1 MKNYRKK
8 GFLQSKIDFA
18 FCTTMFIV
26 FGFLLQGCISRL
38 EIKSK
43 GNMAALCLQGCISR
57 LESRIITNSKNVTL
71 QGCISRLETTYQ
83 TPKVQGC
90 KSGKF

>member
-1 MKNYRKK
+1 MRSVLFKAKKFEERVFLKLKYHAVLTFFFTKNKLFKNQLIEKLPKK
-8 GFLQSKIDFA
+8 GFLKSKIDFA

-38 EIKSK
+38 E
-43 GNMAALCLQGCISR
+43 
-57 LESRIITNSKNVTL
+57 
-71 QGCISRLETTYQ
+71 TTYQ